1 MLGTLKYPP
10 AKPGALFYEPL
21 IAAGKEFSESASGS
35 VPQSEVAIGF
45 QPPMPDS
52 DRDTDADSDL

>member
-1 MLGTLKYPP
+1 MLGTRKYPP

-21 IAAGKEFSESASGS
+21 KAAGKEFSESGS
-35 VPQSEVAIGF
+35 VSQSEVAIGF